1 MGEEAFQF
9 EHRDLHWGNILI
21 EKTDKKQIDFKLCG
35 RDLSVASKGIKI
47 TIIDYT
53 LSRITVADCCHY
65 NDLSQ
70 DDDLFVA
77 TGDYQYDIYRMM
89 RDELK

>member
-1 MGEEAFQF
+1 M
-9 EHRDLHWGNILI
+9 
-21 EKTDKKQIDFKLCG
+21 KKFIDFKLG
-35 RDLSVASKGIKI
+35 GKQISVATKGIQT

-53 LSRITVADCCHY
+53 LSRVTVAECCHY

-70 DDDLFVA
+70 DDDLFAA

-89 RDELK
+89 RDELKCV